1 MKLLWLSLAVDDL
14 QELREYI
21 ARDNPEAAR
30 DTASRILEAVSIL
43 EKRPAIGRPGRVT
56 CTRELIVGGTPYIIP
71 YRARGNVVEVL
82 RVLHAARKWPSRF

>member
-56 CTRELIVGGTPYIIP
+56 GTRELIVGGTPYIIP